1 MNGKNIG
8 WLRAAVVASLLVGT
22 SAHAQW
28 DPESGDTGQWTP
40 PPAEQP
46 PAQQPPQQ
54 QQQQQPPAQQP
65 PAQQPPANG
74 WQQAPAQQPQQQQ
87 QQQQQGWFNGQNG
100 ERPPGQGGPAAETPE
115 QEAPAGTTDHSQVS
129 FGVSFF
135 GLDSLT
141 LMPESAANDAITL
154 RMPAIGVRYWVS
166 DTIGLDIGLGLGII
180 GEKQF
185 NNCQIDP
192 ASGNCGPEAR
202 TGGIDGGFG
211 IRLHFGL
218 PVALKTYEHFNIL
231 ITPELGFQYGQA
243 TIYTPETIGNEAADA
258 LDLGISSIALDV
270 GLKIGGELQF
280 GFWGVPNLALQA
292 NIGLGL
298 RYQSTTMANDVSLA
312 NAGRI
317 VDLTSTSLSL
327 RTIADDLTGA
337 VRILYYF

>member
-1 MNGKNIG
+1 MNGKKIA
-8 WLRAAVVASLLVGT
+8 WLQAAVVASLLVGT

-46 PAQQPPQQ
+46 PAQQPPPPPPQQ
-54 QQQQQPPAQQP
+54 QQQP

-74 WQQAPAQQPQQQQ
+74 WQQAPAQQPPPQP
-87 QQQQQGWFNGQNG
+87 QQQQGWFNGQQG
-100 ERPPGQGGPAAETPE
+100 ERPPGQGGPTP
-115 QEAPAGTTDHSQVS
+115 EAPANDAVSSETDHSQVT

-135 GLDSLT
+135 GLDNLT
-141 LMPESAANDAITL
+141 LMDETADRSAIRL

-166 DTIGLDIGLGLGII
+166 ESIGLDIGIGLGII
-180 GEKQF
+180 SQQDF
-185 NNCQIDP
+185 NNCPIDM
-192 ASGNCGPEAR
+192 GNCGPELK
-202 TGGIDGGFG
+202 TGGVDGGFG

-218 PVALKTYEHFNIL
+218 PVALKTFQHFNVL
-231 ITPELGFQYGQA
+231 LTPELGFQYGQA
-243 TIYTPETIGNEAADA
+243 TIYNAETLMNESPDA
-258 LDLGISSIALDV
+258 LDVGISSIALDV
-270 GLKIGGELQF
+270 GVKIGGELQF

-298 RYQSTTMANDVSLA
+298 RYQSTSMSNDVSLS
-312 NAGRI
+312 NASRI
-317 VDLTSTSLSL
+317 IDVTRSELSI

>member
-1 MNGKNIG
+1 MNGKNLG

-54 QQQQQPPAQQP
+54 QQQQQPPQQQQQQQP

-87 QQQQQGWFNGQNG
+87 PQQQQGWFNGQNG
-100 ERPPGQGGPAAETPE
+100 ERPPGQGGPADTEAPG
-115 QEAPAGTTDHSQVS
+115 QAAPAGTTDHSQVS
-129 FGVSFF
+129 FGVTFF

-141 LMPESAANDAITL
+141 LLAESDDNDAIRL
-154 RMPAIGVRYWVS
+154 RMPAIGIRYWVS
-166 DTIGLDIGLGLGII
+166 ESIGLDIGIGLGIV

-185 NNCQIDP
+185 NNCPIV
-192 ASGNCGPEAR
+192 AGNCGAEER

-218 PVALKTYEHFNIL
+218 PVALKTYEHFNVL
-231 ITPELGFQYGQA
+231 LTPEIGFQYGQA
-243 TIYTPETIGNEAADA
+243 TIFDPRSLAPVEAEDA
-258 LDLGISSIALDV
+258 LDIGISSIALDV
-270 GLKIGGELQF
+270 GVKIGE
-280 GFWGVPNLALQA
+280 
-292 NIGLGL
+292 IG
-298 RYQSTTMANDVSLA
+298 RASCRERV
-312 NAGRI
+312 
-317 VDLTSTSLSL
+317 
-327 RTIADDLTGA
+327 
-337 VRILYYF
+337 